1 MPFHQ
6 LIIGFFNQNIGTV
19 GKFVLFPIYI
29 ALILYVILY
38 FAARNREVPLSEE
51 FHKKSFFVSLS
62 VIFGW
67 LIYALTPSTIKLPLE
82 VISLRAVILI
92 IVVVLTVQY
101 LTYLGVELI
110 APEKTIVALGIGAGT
125 IRSTLAVSVMAPLA
139 AEDETLSYTAA
150 ASIMIANTVA
160 VLRNFLIILVVGLF
174 LGLYIIPPF
183 FFLAPMFLMLIA
195 CGTIAFILYRKSQE
209 TEPVEFDPISIKGT
223 ILFIVIFVVSFYLA
237 FGIAQAQQF
246 IGFYAFS
253 GIAGFLY
260 GAAHLF
266 VITGL
271 FFSKTLTLNVGL
283 IGAVFVTAGSII
295 SDIPYAYLN
304 GAEELTKIL
313 IVAEA
318 IPVAIG
324 IITLFLYA
332 PLL

>member
-6 LIIGFFNQNIGTV
+6 LIADFFSQNVGTI

-38 FAARNREVPLSEE
+38 FVARSREVPLSEE
-51 FHKKSFFVSLS
+51 FHRKTFFVSLG

-67 LIYALTPSTIKLPLE
+67 LIYAVTPSTIKLPLE
-82 VISLRAVILI
+82 VISLKSLVLISVI
-92 IVVVLTVQY
+92 VLTVQY
-101 LTYLGVELI
+101 LVYLGVELF
-110 APEKTIVALGIGAGT
+110 APEKTIVALGVGAGT

-139 AEDETLSYTAA
+139 AEDETLTYTAA
-150 ASIMIANTVA
+150 ASVMIANTVA
-160 VLRNFLIILVVGLF
+160 VLRNFLIIFFVGIF
-174 LGLYIIPPF
+174 LGLYIIPPV
-183 FFLAPMFLMLIA
+183 FFLAPMFLMLVSCGIIA
-195 CGTIAFILYRKSQE
+195 AILYRKSQE
-209 TEPVEFDPISIKGT
+209 AEPVEFDPISIKGT
-223 ILFIVIFVVSFYLA
+223 VLFIAIFIVSYYVA

-266 VITGL
+266 VIAGL

-324 IITLFLYA
+324 LISLFLFT
-332 PLL
+332 PIF